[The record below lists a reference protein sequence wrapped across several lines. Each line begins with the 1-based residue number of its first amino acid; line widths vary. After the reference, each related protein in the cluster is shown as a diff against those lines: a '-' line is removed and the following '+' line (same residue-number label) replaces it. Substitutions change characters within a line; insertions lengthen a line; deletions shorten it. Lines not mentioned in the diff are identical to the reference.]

1 MKLRWK
7 IVNYA
12 ESLPMQFMG
21 NGLVTSDN
29 RFFVGARYV
38 NRSGVHLNWGALDFR
53 DGVYADGFT
62 YRRDAQSFVENR
74 WVS

>member
-1 MKLRWK
+1 MKLKWK

-12 ESLPMQFMG
+12 DPMPMQFMG

-53 DGVYADGFT
+53 DEVYIDGLT
-62 YRRDAQSFVENR
+62 YQRDAKAWVENR